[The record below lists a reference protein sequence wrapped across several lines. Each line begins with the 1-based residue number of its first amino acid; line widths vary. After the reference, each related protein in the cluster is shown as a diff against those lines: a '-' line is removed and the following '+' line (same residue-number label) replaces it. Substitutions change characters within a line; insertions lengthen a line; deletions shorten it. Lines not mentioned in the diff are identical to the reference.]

1 MRVRLRN
8 TCVVDDPAV
17 LSMHDHVAWCGDGP
31 DDLLKLAIDAFTAGA
46 ERNQRMVFIGEAP
59 DLEQLRVSDRL
70 DRAIDTGALTAAAIA
85 DVYGNTSHFDPAAQ
99 LEVFSGALDEAIGA
113 GFAGLLVVADNTS
126 LAEGDDDSFARWLA
140 WEQLT
145 DSFQDSR
152 EVLGVCYFDAT
163 RVPADRLTMLGA
175 VHPVTHDVGGSF
187 RLFID
192 DDATVLTGEVDDE
205 TIATLRRVLA
215 VRPRGADDLVVDVSR
230 ADFIDHRTVVEFARV
245 ATRVAPIRL
254 RGVHATLQGLCDALG
269 LATDTVQFV

>member
-8 TCVVDDPAV
+8 NCVVDDPAV
-17 LSMHDHVAWCGDGP
+17 LSLHDHVAWCGDGP
-31 DDLLKLAIDAFTAGA
+31 DDLLKLAIDAFSAGA
-46 ERNQRMVFIGEAP
+46 ERNQRMVFIGDAP
-59 DLEQLRVSDRL
+59 DLEQLRVSGSL
-70 DRAIDTGALTAAAIA
+70 DRAIDIGALTAAAVA
-85 DVYGNTSHFDPAAQ
+85 DVYGNTSHFDPAIQ
-99 LEVFSGALDEAIGA
+99 LEVFSGVLDEALAA
-113 GFAGLLVVADNTS
+113 GYVGLLVVADNTS
-126 LAEGDDDSFARWLA
+126 LVEGSDDSFARWLA

-163 RVPADRLTMLGA
+163 RVGADRLTALGA

-187 RLFID
+187 RLFVD
-192 DDATVLTGEVDDE
+192 EGATVLTGEVDDE

-215 VRPRGADDLVVDVSR
+215 VRPRGDGLVVDVSR

-254 RGVHATLQGLCDALG
+254 RGVHSTLRGLCDALG